1 MVKEAARTPGKK
13 KVILTVRRESNHQK
27 ETHTLK
33 AVEWEERWDN
43 DREIPITLSS
53 PLAIPQLGLAYWVL
67 SQIVAVDADS
77 PAAAARRE
85 KDDTAMPL
93 HKEDTIEEM
102 RVKRLSPYQ
111 KEPVWGNWSE
121 LHSKRDGDTRYD
133 CWAQVFRELQ
143 LNDFKEIQVKVNRP
157 GEEIKDAIALTG
169 REDPSWPL
177 VSRGIRLQS
186 DYELQKAGNFG
197 EALVMG
203 GRASRDMIAVMYLQL
218 RSLLTG
224 RISSKQMG
232 GPFAIMT
239 QGFLFAQSGNYELLL
254 FLAMISINLAVVN
267 FLPIPIL
274 DGGHMVFLIYEKLR
288 GRPPTEKVRAIGT
301 YIGLAMIVLLMIFVF
316 YQDFQNYL
324 RKMLGI

>member
-1 MVKEAARTPGKK
+1 
-13 KVILTVRRESNHQK
+13 
-27 ETHTLK
+27 
-33 AVEWEERWDN
+33 
-43 DREIPITLSS
+43 
-53 PLAIPQLGLAYWVL
+53 
-67 SQIVAVDADS
+67 
-77 PAAAARRE
+77 
-85 KDDTAMPL
+85 
-93 HKEDTIEEM
+93 
-102 RVKRLSPYQ
+102 
-111 KEPVWGNWSE
+111 
-121 LHSKRDGDTRYD
+121 
-133 CWAQVFRELQ
+133 
-143 LNDFKEIQVKVNRP
+143 
-157 GEEIKDAIALTG
+157 
-169 REDPSWPL
+169 
-177 VSRGIRLQS
+177 
-186 DYELQKAGNFG
+186 
-197 EALVMG
+197 
-203 GRASRDMIAVMYLQL
+203 MYLQL